1 MEENFDI
8 SYLQQLANKVK
19 AGTITL
25 QEKDYFD
32 RWYNQHN
39 DELLELPESFATSP
53 FDIRERLHDRIMVQI
68 GVPRRKGIFHLNS
81 IWYKALIAAVFV
93 FITGL
98 VFFLISYYQNTP
110 LDFKQ
115 NPIAIDVPA
124 GRDKAVL
131 VLSNGRKVSL
141 TDMPAGIVTG
151 DQGIHINKTINGE
164 LIYSQEAQST
174 PKVNTIVIPWGGQY
188 RLQLAD
194 GTKVWLNA
202 ATTLK
207 YPTSFIGMRE
217 RRVELS
223 GEAYFE
229 VSRDKNKP
237 FIVKTRKQEVTVLGT
252 HFNVNAYG
260 DDNKTVTSLE
270 EGLIQVKVGGS
281 IKTVKPGQEAVS
293 INTNLVVQAANLKV
307 ALAWKNDKMSF
318 QDTRIDDVMK
328 QISRWYNVRVEYRG
342 VIPDDTITGTISR
355 NSNLSSV
362 LKMLEAMQIKIE
374 LVETA
379 QGKKLIIKP

>member
-8 SYLQQLANKVK
+8 DYLQELANKIK
-19 AGTITL
+19 TGTITR

-32 RWYNQHN
+32 RWYDHHN
-39 DELLELPESFATSP
+39 DQLLELPEVFASSP
-53 FDIRERLHDRIMVQI
+53 VDIRERLHDRILDQI
-68 GVPRRKGIFHLNS
+68 GTPRNKGIFPLNS
-81 IWYKALIAAVFV
+81 IWYKVLIAALLV

-98 VFFLISYYQNTP
+98 VFFLISYYQKTP
-110 LDFKQ
+110 IDTKQ

-124 GRDKAVL
+124 GGDRAVL
-131 VLSNGRKVSL
+131 VLSDGRKVSL
-141 TDMPAGIVTG
+141 THVPVGIVTG
-151 DQGIHINKTINGE
+151 DQGIQLNKTINGE
-164 LIYSQEAQST
+164 LIYSKVCQST
-174 PKVNTIVIPWGGQY
+174 PKINTIVIPWGGQY

-207 YPTSFIGMRE
+207 YPTSFTGMRE
-217 RRVELS
+217 RRVVLS

-229 VSRDKNKP
+229 VSPDRNKP
-237 FIVKTRKQEVTVLGT
+237 FIVKTNQQEVTVLGT

-260 DDNKTVTSLE
+260 EDNKTVTSLE
-270 EGLIQVKVGGS
+270 EGLIQVKNGRN
-281 IKTVKPGQEAVS
+281 IKIVKPGQEASS
-293 INTNLVVQAANLKV
+293 INAGLVVQPANLKIS
-307 ALAWKNDKMSF
+307 LAWKNGKMSF
-318 QDTRIDDVMK
+318 QDAGIDDVMK
-328 QISRWYNVRVEYRG
+328 QISRWYNVSVEYQG

-362 LKMLEAMQIKIE
+362 LKMLEAMQIKFE

-379 QGKKLIIKP
+379 KGKKLIIKP

>member
-1 MEENFDI
+1 MEDNFDT
-8 SYLQQLANKVK
+8 SYLQQLANKIK
-19 AGTITL
+19 SGTITV
-25 QEKDYFD
+25 QEKEYFD
-32 RWYNQHN
+32 RWYNHHN
-39 DELLELPESFATSP
+39 DELLELSEGYTS
-53 FDIRERLHDRIMVQI
+53 DSAEIGERLHAQIMNQI
-68 GVPRRKGIFHLNS
+68 SAPRNKGIFHLNS
-81 IWYKALIAAVFV
+81 IWYKVLIAALLV

-98 VFFLISYYQNTP
+98 VFFLISYYEKTP
-110 LDFKQ
+110 VDTKQ

-124 GRDKAVL
+124 GGDRAVL
-131 VLSNGRKVSL
+131 VLSDGRKVSL
-141 TDMPAGIVTG
+141 TDVPVGIVTG
-151 DQGIHINKTINGE
+151 DQGIQLNKTINGE
-164 LIYSQEAQST
+164 LIYSKESQSA

-252 HFNVNAYG
+252 HFNVNAYR

-270 EGLIQVKVGGS
+270 EGLILVKDGGS
-281 IKTVKPGQEAVS
+281 MKTVTPGQQAIS
-293 INTNLVVQAANLKV
+293 INTRLVIQPANLKV

-318 QDTRIDDVMK
+318 QDTGIDDVMK
-328 QISRWYNVRVEYRG
+328 QISRWYNVIVEYQG
-342 VIPDDTITGTISR
+342 VIPDDKITGTISR

-362 LKMLEAMQIKIE
+362 LKMLEAMQIKFE

>member
-8 SYLQQLANKVK
+8 DYLQELANKIK
-19 AGTITL
+19 AGTITR

-32 RWYNQHN
+32 RWYNHHN
-39 DELLELPESFATSP
+39 DELLELPEAFASSP
-53 FDIRERLHDRIMVQI
+53 VDIRERLHDRIMDQI
-68 GVPRRKGIFHLNS
+68 GAPRNKGIFHLNS
-81 IWYKALIAAVFV
+81 IWYKVLIAALLA

-98 VFFLISYYQNTP
+98 VFFLISYYEKTP
-110 LDFKQ
+110 IDTKQ

-124 GRDKAVL
+124 GGDRAVL
-131 VLSNGRKVSL
+131 VLSDGRKVSL
-141 TDMPAGIVTG
+141 TDVPVGIVTG
-151 DQGIHINKTINGE
+151 DQGIQLNKTINGE
-164 LIYSQEAQST
+164 LIYSKESQST
-174 PKVNTIVIPWGGQY
+174 PKINTIVIPWGGQY

-229 VSRDKNKP
+229 VSPDRNKP
-237 FIVKTRKQEVTVLGT
+237 FIVKTNQQEVTVLGT
-252 HFNVNAYG
+252 HFNVNAYR

-270 EGLIQVKVGGS
+270 EGLIQVKNGRN
-281 IKTVKPGQEAVS
+281 IKIVKPGQEASS
-293 INTNLVVQAANLKV
+293 INTKLVVQQANLNI
-307 ALAWKNDKMSF
+307 ALAWKNGKMSF
-318 QDTRIDDVMK
+318 QDTGIDDVMK
-328 QISRWYNVRVEYRG
+328 QISRWYNVRVEYQG
-342 VIPDDTITGTISR
+342 AFPDDMITGTISR

-362 LKMLEAMQIKIE
+362 LKMLEAMQINFE

-379 QGKKLIIKP
+379 QGKKLIIKS